1 MQDIPAPLTIKTIM
15 SIDPRHY
22 KQIKEQGF
30 AVIPGFLEAKE
41 LKRARQGMAR
51 YFPSVDEL
59 EATQERY
66 GFIYDDPENLQ
77 VEFPFADDGLNDIAT
92 HARLIELVETLLG
105 TPEIRLAQS
114 AIWAKYAGLGH
125 YEQGLHLDYQGNT
138 LVVPRDDGDYR
149 QVNMILYY
157 TDVTLDLG
165 PTHVVPQTKTGD
177 LPLWPT
183 HRWRKTSP
191 ALYENEQPVI
201 AKAGSLLIFSMRTWH
216 RASAMTAEA
225 GVRFSHHFVWRSA
238 AHDFQGYHQYSKH
251 GENEDLQHFISHATP
266 RQREVLGFPKPG
278 DPYWTT
284 ETLSAVQLRY
294 PDMDL
299 TPYLRG
305 QSTKGARPSRG
316 KKRG

>member
-1 MQDIPAPLTIKTIM
+1 MQWLISRITIVNSMDIRPTHLQ
-15 SIDPRHY
+15 RL
-22 KQIKEQGF
+22 KEQGF
-30 AVIPGFLEAKE
+30 VVIPSFLSSRE
-41 LKRARQGMAR
+41 LKRARTGINR

-59 EATQERY
+59 EATPERY
-66 GFIYDDPENLQ
+66 GFIYDDPDNLQ
-77 VEFPFADDGLNDIAT
+77 VEFPFASEELNDLAT
-92 HARLIELVETLLG
+92 NARLIKAVETLLG
-105 TPEIRLAQS
+105 TRDIRLSQS
-114 AIWAKYAGLGH
+114 AVWAKYAGLGS

-191 ALYENEQPVI
+191 ALYEAEQPVL
-201 AKAGSLLIFSMRTWH
+201 AKAGSLLFFSMRTWH
-216 RASAMTAEA
+216 RASAMTAER
-225 GVRFSHHFVWRSA
+225 GVRFSHHYVWRSA

-251 GENEDLQHFISHATP
+251 GEDENLQDFISRATP

-278 DPYWTT
+278 DPYWTPQ
-284 ETLSAVQLRY
+284 TLSAVALRY
-294 PDMDL
+294 PELDM
-299 TPYLRG
+299 TPYLQR
-305 QSTKGARPSRG
+305 QSTGHVSKPSGRNRG
-316 KKRG
+316 

>member
-1 MQDIPAPLTIKTIM
+1 MRLPASHHKQL
-15 SIDPRHY
+15 IDH
-22 KQIKEQGF
+22 GF
-30 AVIPGFLEAKE
+30 TVIPNVLGRAE
-41 LKRARQGMAR
+41 LKKARQGMAR
-51 YFPSVDEL
+51 YFPSVEEL
-59 EATQERY
+59 EATPERY

-77 VEFPFADDGLNDIAT
+77 VEFPFADDGLNDLAT
-92 HARLIELVETLLG
+92 DADLIRFVQKLLG
-105 TPEIRLAQS
+105 TDDIRLAQS

-157 TDVTLDLG
+157 TDVTVDLG
-165 PTHVVPQTKTGD
+165 PTCVVSKTKADD

-191 ALYENEQPVI
+191 ALYEKEQPVVV
-201 AKAGSLLIFSMRTWH
+201 KAGSMLVFSMRTWH

-251 GENEDLQHFISHATP
+251 GENEDLQAFIQRATP
-266 RQREVLGFPKPG
+266 MQREVLGFPKPG
-278 DPYWTT
+278 DAYWNA
-284 ETLSAVQLRY
+284 ETLAAVALRY
-294 PDMDL
+294 PNMDM
-299 TPYLRG
+299 TPYRRR
-305 QSTKGARPSRG
+305 QSSQRSSR
-316 KKRG
+316 RR